1 MALPQTHW
9 IRMLNPWVIHTFKL
23 LSRCL
28 INLLKV
34 LILNKFHFFTLIENL
49 PPAILKKL
57 QVKWKL
63 LSRVWLFVTP
73 WTIQSMDSPGQN
85 TGVGSLFLLQGIFPT
100 WGLNLGLPHCR
111 QILYQLSH
119 KGSPIL
125 KKNCLL
131 FCPLTEHREACSEF
145 LRMIPGHKVYVA
157 LLTYKSDA
165 FCLELF
171 IYSSGAY
178 NFIPGLPEHT

>member
-85 TGVGSLFLLQGIFPT
+85 TGVGNLSLLQGIFPT
-100 WGLNLGLPHCR
+100 QGSNPGLLHYR
-111 QILYQLSH
+111 WILHQLSH
-119 KGSPIL
+119 QGSPRIL
-125 KKNCLL
+125 EWVAYPFSSRSSQPRNRTGVSCIASG
-131 FCPLTEHREACSEF
+131 FFINWTMREAHEKWAKYVIAF
-145 LRMIPGHKVYVA
+145 LPSS
-157 LLTYKSDA
+157 LLISW
-165 FCLELF
+165 LQ
-171 IYSSGAY
+171 SRR
-178 NFIPGLPEHT
+178 N